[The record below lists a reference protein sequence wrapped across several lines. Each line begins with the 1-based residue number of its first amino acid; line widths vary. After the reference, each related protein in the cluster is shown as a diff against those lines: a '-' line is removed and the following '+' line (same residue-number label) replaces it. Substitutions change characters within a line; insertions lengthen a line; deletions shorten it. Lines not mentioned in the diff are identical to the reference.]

1 MKTLT
6 IKDVSREEELDGKA
20 MAEVRGGSPLF
31 VDLNKETIK
40 GANIDVLGRWNVGET
55 AACTG
60 CGMGSITDKSSRFLN
75 VYTG

>member
-6 IKDVSREEELDGKA
+6 IKDVSREEELDSKA

-31 VDLNKETIK
+31 VDFKETMK